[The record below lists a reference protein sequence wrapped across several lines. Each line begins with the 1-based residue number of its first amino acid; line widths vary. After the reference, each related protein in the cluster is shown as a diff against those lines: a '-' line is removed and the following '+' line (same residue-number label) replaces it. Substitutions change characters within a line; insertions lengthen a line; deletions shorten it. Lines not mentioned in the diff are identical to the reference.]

1 MDAFKATAEAG
12 VAVASIAIAIARH
25 LVKCRGNLDRC
36 FVRFLLRGLSQAFLR
51 ELSQSQDRGKC
62 FPFGR
67 CSRVKRRRWGL
78 TSKLCVGYG
87 SSKNNGG
94 NAKKVFHNAL
104 FYLRIGMSGNDLPDG
119 KILRI
124 IQ

>member
-1 MDAFKATAEAG
+1 MTAFKATAEAG
-12 VAVASIAIAIARH
+12 VAVATIAIAIARH
-25 LVKCRGNLDRC
+25 LVKCRGNLDGC
-36 FVRFLLRGLSQAFLR
+36 FVRFLLRGLSHTCVR
-51 ELSQSQDRGKC
+51 ELGKSQDRRKC

-67 CSRVKRRRWGL
+67 CSRVKRRGWGL
-78 TSKLCVGYG
+78 SSKLCVGHG

-119 KILRI
+119 
-124 IQ
+124 